1 VAIRTLPRTR
11 PLPVRLWRTY
21 VTDVRITAD
30 SESDLY
36 REVTPEAKATRD
48 MVAILVASALALLI
62 RDYATRDGLWLVTLL
77 HTVGLGGA
85 ADGVHGWLTTSPS
98 AQFNGL
104 ALWAIVHIVAYVA
117 IPVFVVRYVIGGR
130 LRDFGL
136 RVRGSASHVWVYAV
150 LLAVSMPFIVAVSS
164 SAPFLARYSFYHL
177 GANES
182 FWPYMWM
189 WWLLY
194 ALQFAALEFF
204 FRGFMVHGLKLRL
217 GYSAVFVMMVPYVML
232 HFPKPILEALAA
244 MFGAIVLGTLSLKTR
259 SVWWGAA
266 LHISIA
272 GAMDLLALFH
282 KGLL

>member
-1 VAIRTLPRTR
+1 
-11 PLPVRLWRTY
+11 
-21 VTDVRITAD
+21 VRITAD
-30 SESDLY
+30 AESDLY

-48 MVAILVASALALLI
+48 MVAILVASVLALLF
-62 RDYATRDGLWLVTLL
+62 RDYAARDGRWLVSFLQL
-77 HTVGLGGA
+77 AGLNGP
-85 ADGVHGWLTTSPS
+85 ADGVNAWLTTSS
-98 AQFNGL
+98 AAQFNAL
-104 ALWAIVHIVAYVA
+104 ALWAIVHIVAYVG
-117 IPVFVVRYVIGGR
+117 IPMLVIRYVIGGR

-136 RVRGSASHVWVYAV
+136 RIKDSASHIWVYV
-150 LLAVSMPFIVAVSS
+150 LLLAVSLPFIIAVSS
-164 SAPFLARYSFYHL
+164 SAPFLAKYSFYHL
-177 GANES
+177 GVDES
-182 FWPYMWM
+182 FWPYMWL

-217 GYSAVFVMMVPYVML
+217 GYAAIFVMMVPYVML